1 MIHIKGVKKLLIAV
15 EISCIKLG
23 VWTYAI
29 GNRGADVSGHLKVE
43 RMIILC
49 MFNICNVLV

>member
-1 MIHIKGVKKLLIAV
+1 MIHIKGVTKLLVAV

-29 GNRGADVSGHLKVE
+29 GNRRADVSGHLEVE
-43 RMIILC
+43 RMIIYVCLIYV
-49 MFNICNVLV
+49 MF